1 MQGGMAECTRSQVNT
16 MMRKMV
22 EETHRD
28 ALAHR
33 REVERK
39 ALAHRREVE
48 RKAERKAAA
57 KTLFQEAVYSARTDV
72 DPPLWQVGNV
82 LGGFVVAVV
91 PKLGQDPRFLVWG
104 EGRR

>member
-1 MQGGMAECTRSQVNT
+1 MQGEMAECTRSQVNT
-16 MMRKMV
+16 MMRNLV
-22 EETHRD
+22 EKTHRD

-33 REVERK
+33 RE
-39 ALAHRREVE
+39 L
-48 RKAERKAAA
+48 ERKAAA
-57 KTLFQEAVYSARTDV
+57 TTLFQEAVYSARTDV

-82 LGGFVVAVV
+82 RGGFVIALV